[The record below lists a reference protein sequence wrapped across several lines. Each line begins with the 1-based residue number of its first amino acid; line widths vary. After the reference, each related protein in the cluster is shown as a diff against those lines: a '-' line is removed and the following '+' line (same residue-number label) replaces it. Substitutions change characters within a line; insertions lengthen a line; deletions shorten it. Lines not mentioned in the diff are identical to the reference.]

1 MFLPHNSQLGKAIS
15 LVLWIDSEWVQIKI
29 TECENLQLDETTTKA
44 SLKSLSENHVVRCQ
58 LLPGTTDT
66 KNEGSIDES
75 AYSQNTR
82 HLERRLR
89 ALETEKQ
96 ILQAERSRLEKET
109 QTLRTELEKLRQS
122 PLITASI
129 IEMLE
134 DGRAIVKSSTGPNF
148 VVHVA
153 SSIQREKL
161 LPGALVALNQ
171 RSFAITQELPPS
183 RDPIIRAMEIEE
195 APEVSY
201 TDIGGLRQQL
211 LEIRETVELPLLEPE
226 LFEQVGI
233 EPPKGVLLTGL
244 PGTGKTLCA
253 RAVAHETNATFI
265 RVIGSELVQKFIGEG
280 ARLVREIFM
289 LAKEKAPA
297 IIFVDELDAVG
308 SHRLDIATSGDR
320 EVQRTLMQLL
330 SELDGFET
338 RGQVAVLGAT
348 NRPDILDP
356 ALLRPGRFDRIID
369 FPLPDEDSRKE
380 IFKIHTRGM
389 NIDGNI
395 DFGRLLT
402 ETKDRTGADIKSI
415 CTEAGMFAIREKRVC
430 VTEEDFRK
438 AITKVQERGSG
449 RSDAPEGMYC

>member
-1 MFLPHNSQLGKAIS
+1 M
-15 LVLWIDSEWVQIKI
+15 
-29 TECENLQLDETTTKA
+29 
-44 SLKSLSENHVVRCQ
+44 
-58 LLPGTTDT
+58 PGTTDT
-66 KNEGSIDES
+66 KNEGSVDDS
-75 AYSQNTR
+75 AYLQNTR

-122 PLITASI
+122 PLITATI

-153 SSIQREKL
+153 AAIQKNKL
-161 LPGALVALNQ
+161 QPGALVALNQ

-195 APEVSY
+195 APEISY
-201 TDIGGLRQQL
+201 ADIGGLRQQL

-289 LAKEKAPA
+289 LAKEKAPS

-330 SELDGFET
+330 SELDGFDT

-356 ALLRPGRFDRIID
+356 ALLRPGRFDRLIE

-389 NIDGNI
+389 NINDNI
-395 DFGRLLT
+395 DYGHLLT
-402 ETKDRTGADIKSI
+402 VTKDTTGADIKSI
-415 CTEAGMFAIREKRVC
+415 CTEAGMFAIRDKRVS
-430 VTEEDFRK
+430 VIEEDFKK
-438 AITKVQERGSG
+438 AVAKVQDRGGG
-449 RSDAPEGMYC
+449 RSDAPGGMYC

>member
-1 MFLPHNSQLGKAIS
+1 MD
-15 LVLWIDSEWVQIKI
+15 DSSY
-29 TECENLQLDETTTKA
+29 TEN
-44 SLKSLSENHVVRCQ
+44 
-58 LLPGTTDT
+58 
-66 KNEGSIDES
+66 
-75 AYSQNTR
+75 YTR

-122 PLITASI
+122 PLITATV

-134 DGRAIVKSSTGPNF
+134 DGRAVVKSSTGPNF
-148 VVHVA
+148 VVHV
-153 SSIQREKL
+153 SSSLAKEKIQ
-161 LPGALVALNQ
+161 PGMRVALNQ
-171 RSFAITQELPPS
+171 RSFAVTQELPPS
-183 RDPIIRAMEIEE
+183 RDPMIRAMEIEE
-195 APEVSY
+195 APEVAYS
-201 TDIGGLRQQL
+201 DIGGLMDQL
-211 LEIRETVELPLLEPE
+211 LEIKETVELPLLKPH

-233 EPPKGVLLTGL
+233 EPPRGVLLTGP

-280 ARLVREIFM
+280 ARLVREIFL

-297 IIFVDELDAVG
+297 IVFVDELDAVG

-330 SELDGFET
+330 SELDGFES

-356 ALLRPGRFDRIID
+356 ALLRPGRFDRIIE
-369 FPLPDEDSRKE
+369 FPFPDEDSREE

-389 NIDGNI
+389 NLDAKV
-395 DFGRLLT
+395 DFGRLVAT
-402 ETKDRTGADIKSI
+402 TSGKTGADIKAM
-415 CTEAGMFAIREKRVC
+415 CTEAGMFAIRDNRVC
-430 VTEEDFRK
+430 IRQDDFSK
-438 AITKVQERGSG
+438 AIAKIQSRGRG
-449 RSDAPEGMYC
+449 EGAPGSMYC